1 MKVQVYPP
9 ISFCDPSVLD
19 DDNCMELSENAVLRD
34 VYKKLKIPFIM
45 RKLLFST
52 VNHKRS
58 KMDTPLKDGD
68 IISFFSL
75 MAGG

>member
-1 MKVQVYPP
+1 
-9 ISFCDPSVLD
+9 
-19 DDNCMELSENAVLRD
+19 MELSENAVLRD

-58 KMDTPLKDGD
+58 RMDTPLKDGD
-68 IISFFSL
+68 IISFL
-75 MAGG
+75 ALVAGG